1 MKLQWHP
8 SSGRRTVFSLEIEG
22 IPAALLT
29 VALGAVALLW
39 LTLPVSLGA
48 VLERWRRGRA
58 EAEIA
63 VLNTRRHEALE
74 LATSA
79 LRLSG
84 ERLAADRDRLARI
97 AYLYGLAALA
107 RRVASP
113 RPPRATADSA
123 LDASERE
130 VASLSEAV
138 GTIEEFERRHP
149 ETPPLTP
156 SILPVPESASVA
168 IGEFGWRVSRL
179 TGRTE
184 FSTGIDFAAPRGR
197 AVVATADGTVRW
209 AGPAS
214 FRGSGP
220 YRSYGRVVA
229 IRHGDHVTVYGNL
242 ETVGVARGA
251 RVRRGERIG
260 TVGESPWYGAPRARY
275 EVWRTS
281 DGAAAP
287 LDPRLAIL
295 GDRSA
300 AGLEEIRRSPRPAVR
315 AEAALPAEFR

>member
-1 MKLQWHP
+1 VKLQWHP
-8 SSGRRTVFSLEIEG
+8 SSGRRTVFSLEVEG
-22 IPAALLT
+22 VPATLLTAAL
-29 VALGAVALLW
+29 AAVALLW
-39 LTLPVSLGA
+39 LILPLSLGA

-58 EAEIA
+58 EAEVA
-63 VLNTRRHEALE
+63 VLNARRHEALE

-84 ERLAADRDRLARI
+84 ERLAADRERLARI

-107 RRVASP
+107 RRVAAP

-138 GTIEEFERRHP
+138 GTIEQFERRHP
-149 ETPPLTP
+149 ETPPRTP

-168 IGEFGWRVSRL
+168 IGQFGWRVSRL

-184 FSTGIDFAAPRGR
+184 FSPGIDFAAPKGS

-209 AGPAS
+209 AGPAV
-214 FRGSGP
+214 FRDSGS
-220 YRSYGRVVA
+220 YRRYGRIVA

-242 ETVGVARGA
+242 ETVGVVRGA

-260 TVGESPWYGAPRARY
+260 TVGESPWFGAPRARY
-275 EVWRTS
+275 EVWRLS
-281 DGAAAP
+281 EGEPAP
-287 LDPRLAIL
+287 VDPRLAVL
-295 GDRSA
+295 GNRSA
-300 AGLEEIRRSPRPAVR
+300 AGLEEIRRSPRPAAR
-315 AEAALPAEFR
+315 AETVLPAEFR